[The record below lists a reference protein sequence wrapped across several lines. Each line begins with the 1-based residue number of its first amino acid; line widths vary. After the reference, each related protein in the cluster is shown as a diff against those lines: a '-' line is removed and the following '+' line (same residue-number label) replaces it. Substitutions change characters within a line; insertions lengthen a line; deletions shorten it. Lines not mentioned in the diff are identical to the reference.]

1 MNLAV
6 PPVTPPAQVARGHH
20 FLMGVLLVGSST
32 SAARPRPRR
41 ALLAL
46 CAAGC
51 ALGAPARAALPFSPS
66 RLASRVRVYSPASR
80 SASAS
85 RSGRTARISP
95 ALVAPLVSQ
104 SAPTLAPALSAPALA
119 SGSNRTLQPVAT
131 LPRTPKTSIV
141 SSPQEVGSRLGRIAQ
156 PSIAQP
162 GTSLKTEDVLIA
174 ALPELSPRLSGVQTQ
189 SNAQRVRLS
198 RSAKVAL
205 AFKNAPAFPHAR
217 YPAFAKA
224 TLPGAGAL
232 PDLAPANLAPA
243 PVPVASV
250 ATGSPSIAARF
261 ARVPV
266 VSNAGGGTFI
276 QFKSSA
282 TIATSGGAASNVSS
296 LPLATDNSQVSV
308 GGMKK
313 VIQVPG
319 LSLPP
324 LSQPLPDWMQA
335 ASVRVDRIEKGGKN
349 AKRIAQNPGGA
360 PVRQPAAPVTN
371 SDRLSNQIEVAVS
384 TFVVLLTTTDLQ
396 TVAVADPSIADVA
409 VVNSRS
415 VLLNGKGPGV
425 TSLVIVDGQKIRQYV
440 VRVTSA
446 PGKRP
451 LDITAAIGIPGVSVR
466 SLGDALVLEG
476 EVASPAEAQH
486 AVDIAGVYS
495 AKVLNQLSV
504 RPAGGLGTADTSI
517 AQLSD
522 LLSDYPGVKAR
533 IAGDTIILTGEV
545 SDPNQ
550 IGDAQTVAGTTG
562 KKVVNLIRLPALT
575 VDQLRQSLGGVDLAQ
590 SLSSPG
596 QMTAGAPISVRELG
610 GQLIIEGFVPAQ
622 GDIDLA
628 VASARRTGLPV
639 VNRLQVRPALTADQ
653 VLVSSVAAAIGRPG
667 ITVRGTTKRLVL
679 EGIVGDTNEAVAA
692 EQVARAFVIPVLGQ
706 VDNLLQTRSPVQVN
720 VDVTIAEI
728 NSNDARALG
737 VQYGTASL
745 TSENVSFTNVAGA
758 GGTPVVGP
766 NGIPLQQKNIAR
778 TIDPAFKQGVAL
790 AGNGFLGLGP
800 KGFIDPFR
808 VRINA
813 LQSNGR
819 ARILSAP
826 STTVLSGRTAT
837 FQVGGQV
844 PIPSIS
850 SVGVGGSTSGIVFKD
865 YGILL
870 DVVPNAL
877 PNGVV
882 TLRIRTEVSQ
892 PDFANGVTPP
902 GGGSPIPGFQ
912 RRSTVTEVTV
922 PPNGVLSLSGL
933 IRSEDTRTETG
944 VPILSKI
951 PIIGALF
958 KSKDFRT
965 NKTELVIFVRPRV
978 LPNPLTGDQ
987 LAPAAVV
994 AVGENTN
1001 VATQLGNPGL
1011 TGFNAGG
1018 AISSGAIGG
1027 EGAR

>member
-6 PPVTPPAQVARGHH
+6 PPVMPPAQVARGHH
-20 FLMGVLLVGSST
+20 FLMGVLPVGSSP
-32 SAARPRPRR
+32 SATRPRRRR

-51 ALGAPARAALPFSPS
+51 ALVAPAHADLPFGSPVLASKVRIDSPTSRLLRAHRTPRRTPIMHLAPTCKAAPGSGLALALSFGATPTLTLALENNGAPQA
-66 RLASRVRVYSPASR
+66 
-80 SASAS
+80 
-85 RSGRTARISP
+85 
-95 ALVAPLVSQ
+95 
-104 SAPTLAPALSAPALA
+104 
-119 SGSNRTLQPVAT
+119 VAT
-131 LPRTPKTSIV
+131 PPRTPRTLIV
-141 SSPQEVGSRLGRIAQ
+141 FSPQEVGSRLGRIAL
-156 PSIAQP
+156 PSIEP
-162 GTSLKTEDVLIA
+162 NSSDTLVA

-189 SNAQRVRLS
+189 SNAQRLRLS
-198 RSAKVAL
+198 RASRVAL
-205 AFKNAPAFPHAR
+205 AFKDAPAFPLAR
-217 YPAFAKA
+217 FPAFAKF
-224 TLPGAGAL
+224 TQPGAGAL
-232 PDLAPANLAPA
+232 PDLAPANIPPA
-243 PVPVASV
+243 PVPMASFAKGSASV
-250 ATGSPSIAARF
+250 ASRSP
-261 ARVPV
+261 RVAV
-266 VSNAGGGTFI
+266 VSDTGGGRFI

-282 TIATSGGAASNVSS
+282 TIATSGSAANNVSS
-296 LPLATDNSQVSV
+296 LPLASDNSQLST

-324 LSQPLPDWMQA
+324 LSQPLPEWMKA
-335 ASVRVDRIEKGGKN
+335 AAVRVDRLEKGGKN
-349 AKRIAQNPGGA
+349 SKRLAQNPGGA

-396 TVAVADPSIADVA
+396 TVAIADPSIADVA

-415 VLLNGKGPGV
+415 VLLNGKGLGV
-425 TSLVIVDGQKIRQYV
+425 TSLVIVDGQKIRQYS
-440 VRVTSA
+440 VRVTAA
-446 PGKRP
+446 PGKRD
-451 LDITAAIGIPGVSVR
+451 LDIAAQIGIPGVTVR
-466 SLGDALVLEG
+466 SVGDAKVLEG

-486 AVDIAGVYS
+486 AADIAGVYS
-495 AKVLNQLSV
+495 SKVLNQLTIRSSGGAGTTDASV
-504 RPAGGLGTADTSI
+504 

-550 IGDAQTVAGTTG
+550 ITDSQTVAATTG
-562 KKVVNLIRLPALT
+562 KKIVNLIRLPALS
-575 VDQLRQSLGGVDLAQ
+575 VDQLRQSLGGVDAAQ
-590 SLSSPG
+590 SLSTPG
-596 QMTAGAPISVRELG
+596 QMTSGAPISVRELG
-610 GQLIIEGFVPAQ
+610 GQLILEGFASAQ

-628 VASARRTGLPV
+628 LASARRTGLPV
-639 VNRLQVRPALTADQ
+639 VNRLQVRPALTSDQ

-679 EGIVGDTNEAVAA
+679 EGIVGDTNEAVLA
-692 EQVARAFVIPVLGQ
+692 EQVARAFVVPGLGQ

-728 NSNDARALG
+728 NSNDARSLG

-745 TSENVSFTNVAGA
+745 TSENVNYTGVNGA
-758 GGTPVVGP
+758 GGTPVIGP
-766 NGIPLQQKNIAR
+766 NGVPLQAKNITR
-778 TIDPAFKQGVAL
+778 TINPTFNQGIAL

-800 KGFIDPFR
+800 TGFLDPFR

-813 LQSNGR
+813 LVNNNR

-844 PIPSIS
+844 PIPAIS
-850 SVGVGGSTSGIVFKD
+850 TVGANGSTTGIVFKD

-933 IRSEDTRTETG
+933 IRSEDTRTESG

-951 PIIGALF
+951 PIIGSLF

-994 AVGENTN
+994 NVGENTN
-1001 VATQLGNPGL
+1001 VAAQLGNAGL
-1011 TGFNAGG
+1011 SAFNAGG
-1018 AISSGAIGG
+1018 TISTGAN

>member
-1 MNLAV
+1 MGLV
-6 PPVTPPAQVARGHH
+6 PSSARA
-20 FLMGVLLVGSST
+20 FKK
-32 SAARPRPRR
+32 RR

-46 CAAGC
+46 CATGC
-51 ALGAPARAALPFSPS
+51 ALGAPAHAALPFGPPMLASKARFSSVS
-66 RLASRVRVYSPASR
+66 RLASAPRLTPISR
-80 SASAS
+80 
-85 RSGRTARISP
+85 
-95 ALVAPLVSQ
+95 AL
-104 SAPTLAPALSAPALA
+104 PALA
-119 SGSNRTLQPVAT
+119 PDAHRGPQAVRTS
-131 LPRTPKTSIV
+131 PRTPRTAIV
-141 SSPQEVGSRLGRIAQ
+141 VSPQEIGARLGRIAR
-156 PSIAQP
+156 PSIASP
-162 GTSLKTEDVLIA
+162 SFRAMPPLLAPATLVAS
-174 ALPELSPRLSGVQTQ
+174 LPEISSGKDASMVATQ
-189 SNAQRVRLS
+189 SSAERLRLS
-198 RSAKVAL
+198 RVAKGAL
-205 AFKNAPAFPHAR
+205 NRKMAPSFPAFR
-217 YPAFAKA
+217 PALGRPRFAGVQG
-224 TLPGAGAL
+224 LPA
-232 PDLAPANLAPA
+232 LAPA
-243 PVPVASV
+243 PVPPATLPVASAPV
-250 ATGSPSIAARF
+250 ASSR
-261 ARVPV
+261 RVPV
-266 VSNAGGGTFI
+266 VSNTGGGRLI
-276 QFKSSA
+276 QFLSSA
-282 TIATSGGAASNVSS
+282 TIATSGGAQNNVSALPA
-296 LPLATDNSQVSV
+296 LPLAQDHSQLSA

-313 VIQVPG
+313 VIKVPG

-324 LSQPLPDWMQA
+324 LSQPLPGWMQA
-335 ASVRVDRIEKGGKN
+335 ATVRVDRLEKGA
-349 AKRIAQNPGGA
+349 AKSKRLAQNPNGA
-360 PVRQPAAPVTN
+360 PVRQPATPVTS

-396 TVAVADPSIADVA
+396 TVAVADPAIADVA

-425 TSLVIVDGQKIRQYV
+425 TSLVIVDGQKIRQYS
-440 VRVTSA
+440 VRVTAA

-451 LDITAAIGIPGVSVR
+451 VDIAAAIGIPGVSVR
-466 SLGDALVLEG
+466 PLGEALVLDG
-476 EVASPAEAQH
+476 EVASPEEAQH
-486 AVDIAGVYS
+486 AAEIAGVY
-495 AKVLNQLSV
+495 ATKVINQLTV
-504 RPAGGLGTADTSI
+504 RPAGGGTAADASV

-533 IAGDTIILTGEV
+533 IAGDTVILTGEV

-550 IGDAQTVAGTTG
+550 ISDAQTVAGATG
-562 KKVVNLIRLPALT
+562 RKVVNLIRLPALS
-575 VDQLRQSLGGVDLAQ
+575 VDQVRQSLGAGDSVSSLAT
-590 SLSSPG
+590 PG
-596 QMTAGAPISVRELG
+596 QMTSGAPISVREMG
-610 GQLIIEGFVPAQ
+610 GQLVLEGFSASQ

-639 VNRLQVRPALTADQ
+639 VNRLQVRPALTSDQ
-653 VLVSSVAAAIGRPG
+653 VLVSTVAAAIGRPG

-679 EGIVGDTNEAVAA
+679 EGIVADTNEAVLA
-692 EQVARAFVIPVLGQ
+692 EQVARGFVLPAIGQ

-728 NSNDARALG
+728 NSNDARQLG

-745 TSENVSFTNVAGA
+745 TSESVSNTFVNGA
-758 GGTPVVGP
+758 NGQPIIGTDGLP
-766 NGIPLQQKNIAR
+766 IQQKNTVR
-778 TIDPAFKQGVAL
+778 SVNPSFNQGVAL

-800 KGFIDPFR
+800 TGFIDPFR
-808 VRINA
+808 ARINA
-813 LQSNGR
+813 LVNNGR
-819 ARILSAP
+819 GRILSAP

-844 PIPSIS
+844 PIPAFST
-850 SVGVGGSTSGIVFKD
+850 VGANGSTTGIVFKD

-882 TLRIRTEVSQ
+882 TLRVRTEVSQ

-922 PPNGVLSLSGL
+922 PPSGVLSLSGL
-933 IRSEDTRTETG
+933 ISSQDTKNQSG

-958 KSKDFRT
+958 RSKDFRN

-978 LPNPLTGDQ
+978 LPNPLSGDQ
-987 LAPAAVV
+987 IAPAGVV

-1018 AISSGAIGG
+1018 APVLSSTD
-1027 EGAR
+1027 GAR